1 MKIVFNDG
9 GVLKGESIIVLDDMV
24 SVDDIYD
31 VALAD
36 IKEIKGE

>member
-9 GVLKGESIIVLDDMV
+9 GVLEGNNIAVLEDML

-36 IKEIKGE
+36 IKEIRGE

>member
-9 GVLKGESIIVLDDMV
+9 GVLKGESIIVLGDMV

-36 IKEIKGE
+36 IKEIKGD